1 MMLLKASP
9 AVLPYLSRHI
19 NSYPSAGVWNV
30 SANPKD
36 EMLLVLGDSK
46 RNMHNIILWLLKIN
60 NYVNNLGLMSKERL
74 INLDRNSRSPETIR
88 VCSSLVEHTSR
99 NHRYTSHA
107 APLSTPAS
115 LAASVT
121 GDWRAHQ
128 YIYSRNHCWSV
139 RRELLKNLS
148 SLIVFLPLHVL
159 HHQLTPSETSGL
171 GLSVIGIP
179 PHLN

>member
-1 MMLLKASP
+1 MYRLIQKP
-9 AVLPYLSRHI
+9 TFH
-19 NSYPSAGVWNV
+19 
-30 SANPKD
+30 
-36 EMLLVLGDSK
+36 EMLLVLHDSK

-74 INLDRNSRSPETIR
+74 INLDHNSRSPKTIR
-88 VCSSLVEHTSR
+88 VCSSLVEHTFR

-107 APLSTPAS
+107 VPLSTPAS

-121 GDWRAHQ
+121 GYWRAHQ
-128 YIYSRNHCWSV
+128 YISRNHCWSV
-139 RRELLKNLS
+139 RRELLKKLF

-171 GLSVIGIP
+171 GLPVIGNP